1 MSVDFQQNMHK
12 EGATFPGCAS
22 QKENIWLTKL
32 SLMPVNEKNTGG
44 DQTLRINITD

>member
-1 MSVDFQQNMHK
+1 MSVDFRQNMHK

-32 SLMPVNEKNTGG
+32 SLMPVNEKRKPADIRREELT
-44 DQTLRINITD
+44 